1 MTKSAATAPA
11 RKTVG
16 REQVARVT
24 WQLLARNG
32 FESTSMREIAKE
44 LGTTTGTLTHYFR
57 NKDDLVEFTNQ
68 YMYELVS
75 VRLRDAAPGER
86 DTKLWRSIRSLL
98 PIRKAHLD
106 NHRVWLSFIT
116 SGFGRARLRTRN
128 RKLLAAHVRHI
139 GRLVRADR
147 EARGRNSGISGE
159 DETALLI
166 ALTEGLSTL
175 AAVDPKAF
183 SPDRVTELGR
193 LAFDRIVEARAA

>member
-75 VRLRDAAPGER
+75 ARLRDAAPGER

-116 SGFGRARLRTRN
+116 SGFGRARLRARN
-128 RKLLAAHVRHI
+128 RKLLAGHVRYI

-147 EARGRNSGISGE
+147 DARGRTSGISGE

-166 ALTEGLSTL
+166 ALTEGFSTL